1 MRLLFLLLLLSS
13 TPAALCYDFSPVV
26 VEGAALGMEYSSNS
40 VESGSPIVF
49 RLEESVLVS
58 KKCFFHCVQIFRFF
72 LHLTFSF

>member
-1 MRLLFLLLLLSS
+1 MFLLLLLSS

-40 VESGSPIVF
+40 VQSGSPVVF
-49 RLEESVLVS
+49 RLEVSMLLVS
-58 KKCFFHCVQIFRFF
+58 KKCFFRCVQSFRFF